1 MLNFYQKRTL
11 SNTIRLMT
19 ILYMLCIC
27 QLAIAQ
33 TKNFQGVVKDAKG
46 NTLPGVTILETG
58 TSNGV
63 STNIDG
69 IFEIKLRPGST
80 LTVSYIGYIT
90 RTIPTNDK
98 TTFLNIILEE
108 DVFQLDDVV
117 VVGYGSMKKGEVTSA
132 ITSVKKDDFLA
143 GMVKSP
149 EQLLQGKVAGLQLS
163 NYTGDP
169 VLGLEMTIRGV
180 NSLSGNTSPLIVIDG
195 IPGGSLT
202 AISSEDIESID
213 VLKDGSAAA
222 IYGTRGTNGVIVIT
236 TNRAKA
242 TKLSMEYNGSISFE
256 TFAKH
261 ADMLTANDYRRLTD
275 DPDFPGI
282 QDEGTTTDWV
292 DAISRTA
299 ISHNHF
305 LSLKGGS
312 AESNYVASIDYR
324 KREGVIRHTDRE
336 SITAKIGL
344 NHNMF
349 NNKLR
354 FQFNINDS
362 YVTQQRAWY
371 AAYLNALLE
380 NPTRPIYDE
389 NGNYTEYKVNNR
401 TNELYN
407 VGGTDLGIVW
417 ELQPGHYGFFFGD
430 TFGSDFYPNFV
441 NPGPNGSNW
450 RSNVLLF
457 SDDQDLS
464 DGLTINGAA
473 MDESGKNAR
482 EICYGG
488 KDGSGNGDWTSIP
501 TAAIRANGIDY
512 VHYMNI
518 RNWAGWITNFS
529 SLYKSSDNGITWT
542 RCQNV
547 KFGSTSNFGQ
557 VSYFKKDGYIYMVGT
572 ITGRD
577 NKPHLARFLEE
588 NIENQTEYEFWN
600 GSGWIKGNETAATP
614 LFNDISGELSIAY
627 HPEFKK
633 WILLYFNSTRY
644 DISFRTAD
652 HIIGEWSKPQK
663 LVDGWQYSQL
673 YGSYIHP
680 ISLKGNILYFI
691 MSMWLPY
698 NTYLMSAELKCNL

>member
-1 MLNFYQKRTL
+1 MGNFSLEVNL
-11 SNTIRLMT
+11 SQNEITAING
-19 ILYMLCIC
+19 IISIKVSIKEFD
-27 QLAIAQ
+27 QLAYLVINKIND
-33 TKNFQGVVKDAKG
+33 TNNISEKYIK
-46 NTLPGVTILETG
+46 
-58 TSNGV
+58 SNL
-63 STNIDG
+63 SPEY
-69 IFEIKLRPGST
+69 IFE
-80 LTVSYIGYIT
+80 YII
-90 RTIPTNDK
+90 
-98 TTFLNIILEE
+98 
-108 DVFQLDDVV
+108 
-117 VVGYGSMKKGEVTSA
+117 
-132 ITSVKKDDFLA
+132 KKDDSSTFYFEFIA
-143 GMVKSP
+143 VDNNNQSSEISK
-149 EQLLQGKVAGLQLS
+149 
-163 NYTGDP
+163 
-169 VLGLEMTIRGV
+169 
-180 NSLSGNTSPLIVIDG
+180 LIVNKG
-195 IPGGSLT
+195 IVNYSR
-202 AISSEDIESID
+202 E
-213 VLKDGSAAA
+213 LKFSNLKCVSRITGAE
-222 IYGTRGTNGVIVIT
+222 INGTNGLPIV
-236 TNRAKA
+236 
-242 TKLSMEYNGSISFE
+242 EFE
-256 TFAKH
+256 
-261 ADMLTANDYRRLTD
+261 
-275 DPDFPGI
+275 
-282 QDEGTTTDWV
+282 
-292 DAISRTA
+292 
-299 ISHNHF
+299 
-305 LSLKGGS
+305 
-312 AESNYVASIDYR
+312 
-324 KREGVIRHTDRE
+324 
-336 SITAKIGL
+336 
-344 NHNMF
+344 
-349 NNKLR
+349 
-354 FQFNINDS
+354 
-362 YVTQQRAWY
+362 
-371 AAYLNALLE
+371 
-380 NPTRPIYDE
+380 
-389 NGNYTEYKVNNR
+389 VNNR

-698 NTYLMSAELKCNL
+698 NTYLMSAELKCNP